1 MTQTEMPPRTL
12 GRGERIFMRTSSRQ
26 GVFCAALAVGTVIA
40 SGGTA
45 SATANLVKNGSFE
58 KPVVPAGSFQNFATG
73 QSFTGWKVTGA
84 TGSVSVVSGTFQS
97 QGFTFNAKAGA
108 QWIDLTGP
116 GSKTA
121 TGVVQSV
128 ATTPGTTY
136 QLTFWVGNIN
146 DPGGMFGV
154 SSTVKVF
161 VNGALKLTAVNSL
174 HPANH
179 KQAWK
184 EFTLKIKATASHIMI
199 SFINGDPS
207 TDDSNGLDAV
217 QLS

>member
-1 MTQTEMPPRTL
+1 
-12 GRGERIFMRTSSRQ
+12 MRTSAYRRF
-26 GVFCAALAVGTVIA
+26 FCAVAAVSAAIA

-45 SATANLVKNGSFE
+45 SAAANIVSNGSFE

-73 QSFTGWKVTGA
+73 QSFTGWKVVGA
-84 TGSVSVVSGTFQS
+84 TGVISVVSGTFQS

-121 TGVVQSV
+121 TGVAQSV

-146 DPGGMFGV
+146 DPGGSFGV
-154 SSTVKVF
+154 SSTVKIF

-174 HPANH
+174 HPTNH

-184 EFTLKIKATASHIMI
+184 EFTLAIKATSSHTRI

-207 TDDSNGLDAV
+207 TDDSNGLDVV

>member
-1 MTQTEMPPRTL
+1 L
-12 GRGERIFMRTSSRQ
+12 GTAKGIFMRMSSRRSI
-26 GVFCAALAVGTVIA
+26 FCAALAIGMVMA

-45 SATANLVKNGSFE
+45 SAAANLIKNGSFE

-73 QSFTGWKVTGA
+73 QSFTGWKVVGA
-84 TGSVSVVSGTFQS
+84 TGVVSVVSGTFQS

-121 TGVVQSV
+121 TGVAQSV
-128 ATTPGTTY
+128 ATTAGTSY

-146 DPGGMFGV
+146 DPGGIFGV

-174 HPANH
+174 HPTNH

-184 EFTLKIKATASHIMI
+184 EFTLTIKATSSHTRI

-217 QLS
+217 HLS

>member
-1 MTQTEMPPRTL
+1 MPPLIL
-12 GRGERIFMRTSSRQ
+12 GTAKGIFMRTPAHR
-26 GVFCAALAVGTVIA
+26 VIFCAALAVGTVIA

-45 SATANLVKNGSFE
+45 SAAANLVNNGGFE
-58 KPVVPAGSFQNFATG
+58 KPVVTAGSFQNFATG
-73 QSFTGWKVTGA
+73 QSFTGWKVVGA
-84 TGSVSVVSGTFQS
+84 TGAVSVVSGTFQS
-97 QGFTFNAKAGA
+97 QGFTFNAEAGA

-116 GSKTA
+116 GGKTA
-121 TGVVQSV
+121 TGVAQSV
-128 ATTPGTTY
+128 ATTPGTAY
-136 QLTFWVGNIN
+136 QLTFWVGNVN
-146 DPGGMFGV
+146 DPGGSFGV

-174 HPANH
+174 HPTNH
-179 KQAWK
+179 KQGWK
-184 EFTLKIKATASHIMI
+184 EFTLTVKATSSHTRI

>member
-1 MTQTEMPPRTL
+1 
-12 GRGERIFMRTSSRQ
+12 MRTSAHR
-26 GVFCAALAVGTVIA
+26 GIFCAALALGAVIA

-45 SATANLVKNGSFE
+45 SAATNLVRNGGFE
-58 KPVVPAGSFQNFATG
+58 QPVVPAGSFQSFATG
-73 QSFTGWKVTGA
+73 QSFTGWKVAGA
-84 TGSVSVVSGTFQS
+84 TGAVSVVSGTFQS

-121 TGVVQSV
+121 TGVAQSV
-128 ATTPGTTY
+128 ATTAGTSY

-146 DPGGMFGV
+146 DPGGIFGV
-154 SSTVKVF
+154 SSTVKVL

-174 HPANH
+174 HPTNH
-179 KQAWK
+179 HQAWK
-184 EFTLKIKATASHIMI
+184 EFTLTIKAASSHTRI

-217 QLS
+217 HLS

>member
-1 MTQTEMPPRTL
+1 
-12 GRGERIFMRTSSRQ
+12 MRTSAHR
-26 GVFCAALAVGTVIA
+26 GIFCAALAAGTVIA
-40 SGGTA
+40 SGGMA
-45 SATANLVKNGSFE
+45 SAAANLVNNGSFE
-58 KPVVPAGSFQNFATG
+58 RPVVTAGGFQNFATG
-73 QSFTGWKVTGA
+73 QSFTGWKVVGA
-84 TGSVSVVSGTFQS
+84 TGAVSVVSGTFQS

-121 TGVVQSV
+121 TGVAQSV

-136 QLTFWVGNIN
+136 QLTFWVGNVN
-146 DPGGMFGV
+146 DPGGSFGV

-174 HPANH
+174 HPTNH

-184 EFTLKIKATASHIMI
+184 EFTLAIKATSSHTMI

-207 TDDSNGLDAV
+207 TDDSNGLDV
-217 QLS
+217 VHLS

>member
-1 MTQTEMPPRTL
+1 
-12 GRGERIFMRTSSRQ
+12 MRTSAYRRF
-26 GVFCAALAVGTVIA
+26 FCAVAVVSAVVA

-45 SATANLVKNGSFE
+45 SAAVNLVRNGSFE
-58 KPVVPAGSFQNFATG
+58 KPVVPVGSFQNFATG
-73 QSFTGWKVTGA
+73 QSFTGWTVTGA
-84 TGSVSVVSGTFQS
+84 TGVVSVVSGSFQS

-121 TGVVQSV
+121 TGVAQSI
-128 ATTPGTTY
+128 ATTAGTTY

-146 DPGGMFGV
+146 DPGGIFGV
-154 SSTVKVF
+154 SSTVKVL
-161 VNGALKLTAVNSL
+161 VNGVLKLTAVNSL
-174 HPANH
+174 QPTNH

-184 EFTLKIKATASHIMI
+184 EFTLPVTATSSHTTI

-217 QLS
+217 HLS

>member
-1 MTQTEMPPRTL
+1 MRMSAY
-12 GRGERIFMRTSSRQ
+12 RGI
-26 GVFCAALAVGTVIA
+26 FCAALALGTVIV
-40 SGGTA
+40 SGAAA
-45 SATANLVKNGSFE
+45 SAAANLVKNGSFE
-58 KPVVPAGSFQNFATG
+58 KPVVPVGSFQNFATG
-73 QSFTGWKVTGA
+73 QSFTGWKVVGA
-84 TGSVSVVSGTFQS
+84 TGEISVVSGTFQS

-121 TGVVQSV
+121 TGVAQSV

-146 DPGGMFGV
+146 DPGGTFGV
-154 SSTVKVF
+154 SSTVKVL

-174 HPANH
+174 RPTNH

-184 EFTLKIKATASHIMI
+184 EFTLAITAASSLTSI
-199 SFINGDPS
+199 SFINGDPG
-207 TDDSNGLDAV
+207 TDDANGLDAV
-217 QLS
+217 HLS

>member
-1 MTQTEMPPRTL
+1 MRASVH
-12 GRGERIFMRTSSRQ
+12 RGIFC
-26 GVFCAALAVGTVIA
+26 VALAVGTVIA

-45 SATANLVKNGSFE
+45 SATANLIKNGSFE
-58 KPVVPAGSFQNFATG
+58 MPIVPVGSFQNFATG

-84 TGSVSVVSGTFQS
+84 TGAVSVVSGTFQS
-97 QGFTFNAKAGA
+97 QGFTFSAKTGA

-121 TGVVQSV
+121 TGVAQSV
-128 ATTPGTTY
+128 VTTAGTSY
-136 QLTFWVGNIN
+136 QLTFWVGNVN
-146 DPGGMFGV
+146 DPGGIFGV

-174 HPANH
+174 HPTNH

-184 EFTLKIKATASHIMI
+184 QFTLTIKATSSHTSI

-217 QLS
+217 HLS

>member
-1 MTQTEMPPRTL
+1 
-12 GRGERIFMRTSSRQ
+12 MRTSSRR
-26 GVFCAALAVGTVIA
+26 GVFCAALAAGTVIA

-45 SATANLVKNGSFE
+45 SATANLVKNGGFE

-84 TGSVSVVSGTFQS
+84 TGAVSVVSGTFQS

-121 TGVVQSV
+121 TGVAQSV

-174 HPANH
+174 HPTNH

-184 EFTLKIKATASHIMI
+184 EFTLTIKAAASHTKI

>member
-1 MTQTEMPPRTL
+1 
-12 GRGERIFMRTSSRQ
+12 MRTSAHR
-26 GVFCAALAVGTVIA
+26 GIFCAALALGAVIA

-45 SATANLVKNGSFE
+45 SAATNLVRNGGFE
-58 KPVVPAGSFQNFATG
+58 QPVVPAGSFQSFATG
-73 QSFTGWKVTGA
+73 QSFTGWKVAGA
-84 TGSVSVVSGTFQS
+84 TGAVSVVSGTFQS

-121 TGVVQSV
+121 TGVAQSV
-128 ATTPGTTY
+128 ATTAGTSY

-146 DPGGMFGV
+146 DPGGIFGV

-174 HPANH
+174 HPTNH
-179 KQAWK
+179 HQAWK
-184 EFTLKIKATASHIMI
+184 EFTLTIKAASSHTRI

-217 QLS
+217 HLS

>member
-1 MTQTEMPPRTL
+1 
-12 GRGERIFMRTSSRQ
+12 MRTTVHR
-26 GVFCAALAVGTVIA
+26 GLFCAVLAVGTVIA
-40 SGGTA
+40 SGGPA
-45 SATANLVKNGSFE
+45 SATTNLIKNGSFE

-84 TGSVSVVSGTFQS
+84 TGAVSIVSGTFQD
-97 QGFTFNAKAGA
+97 QGFTFNAQTGA

-121 TGVVQSV
+121 TGIAQSV
-128 ATTPGTTY
+128 ATTAGTSY
-136 QLTFWVGNIN
+136 QLTFWVGNVN
-146 DPGGMFGV
+146 DPGGTFGV
-154 SSTVKVF
+154 SSTVKVL

-174 HPANH
+174 HPTNH

-184 EFTLKIKATASHIMI
+184 KFTLTIKATSSHTMI
-199 SFINGDPS
+199 SFINGDPA

>member
-1 MTQTEMPPRTL
+1 
-12 GRGERIFMRTSSRQ
+12 MRTPARRL
-26 GVFCAALAVGTVIA
+26 VLCAALAIGTAIS

-45 SATANLVKNGSFE
+45 SAATNLIKNGGFE
-58 KPVVPAGSFQNFATG
+58 KPVVPAGAFRDFATG

-84 TGSVSVVSGTFQS
+84 TGRVSVVSGTFQS
-97 QGFTFNAKAGA
+97 GGFTFNAQAGA
-108 QWIDLTGP
+108 QWIDLTGD

-128 ATTPGTTY
+128 ATTSGTSY

-146 DPGGMFGV
+146 DPGGSFGV

-174 HPANH
+174 RPTNH

-184 EFTLKIKATASHIMI
+184 KFTLTIKATSGSTRI
-199 SFINGDPS
+199 SFINGDPG

>member
-1 MTQTEMPPRTL
+1 MMPPWGVL
-12 GRGERIFMRTSSRQ
+12 GAAKEIFMRTSAHRALFS
-26 GVFCAALAVGTVIA
+26 AAVAVGTVIA

-45 SATANLVKNGSFE
+45 SAAANLVKNGSFE
-58 KPVVPAGSFQNFATG
+58 KPIVPAGSFQNFAMG
-73 QSFTGWKVTGA
+73 QSFTGWKVVGA
-84 TGSVSVVSGTFQS
+84 PGVISVVSGTFQS

-121 TGVVQSV
+121 TGVAQSV

-146 DPGGMFGV
+146 DPGGIFGV
-154 SSTVKVF
+154 SSTIKVL
-161 VNGALKLTAVNSL
+161 VNGVKKLTAVNSL
-174 HPANH
+174 HPTNH

-184 EFTLKIKATASHIMI
+184 EFSLAITATSSHTRI

-217 QLS
+217 HLS

>member
-1 MTQTEMPPRTL
+1 
-12 GRGERIFMRTSSRQ
+12 MRTSIHRGIFSA
-26 GVFCAALAVGTVIA
+26 VLAVGTVIA

-45 SATANLVKNGSFE
+45 SATTNLLKNGSFE
-58 KPVVPAGSFQNFATG
+58 KPVVPPGSFQDFATG
-73 QSFTGWKVTGA
+73 QSFTGWTVVGA
-84 TGSVSVVSGTFQS
+84 AGRVSIVSSTFQS

-108 QWIDLTGP
+108 QWIDLTGD

-121 TGVVQSV
+121 TGVAQSA
-128 ATTPGTTY
+128 ATTPGTSY
-136 QLTFWVGNIN
+136 QLTFWVGNVN
-146 DPGGMFGV
+146 DPGGTFGA
-154 SSTVKVF
+154 SSTVKVL
-161 VNGALKLTAVNSL
+161 VNGVLKLTAVNSL
-174 HPANH
+174 HPTNH

-184 EFTLKIKATASHIMI
+184 EFTLTIQATSSHTKI

>member
-1 MTQTEMPPRTL
+1 
-12 GRGERIFMRTSSRQ
+12 MRTFVHR
-26 GVFCAALAVGTVIA
+26 GIFCTALAVGTVIA
-40 SGGTA
+40 SGGPV
-45 SATANLVKNGSFE
+45 SATTNLIKNGSFE

-73 QSFTGWKVTGA
+73 QSFTGWTVVGA
-84 TGSVSVVSGTFQS
+84 AGSVSVVSGTFQS

-121 TGVVQSV
+121 TGVAQSV
-128 ATTPGTTY
+128 TTTPGTSY
-136 QLTFWVGNIN
+136 QITFWVGNVN
-146 DPGGMFGV
+146 DPGGTFGV
-154 SSTVKVF
+154 SSTVKAF
-161 VNGALKLTAVNSL
+161 VNGVLKLTAVNSL
-174 HPANH
+174 HPTNH

-184 EFTLKIKATASHIMI
+184 KFTLTIKATSSHTMI

>member
-1 MTQTEMPPRTL
+1 
-12 GRGERIFMRTSSRQ
+12 MRTSAHRL
-26 GVFCAALAVGTVIA
+26 VLCAALAVGTVIS

-45 SATANLVKNGSFE
+45 SAAANLIKNGGFE
-58 KPVVPAGSFQNFATG
+58 KPVVPVGGFQDFATG
-73 QSFTGWKVTGA
+73 QSFTGWTVSGA
-84 TGSVSVVSGTFQS
+84 TGRVSVVSGTFQS

-108 QWIDLTGP
+108 QWIDLTGD

-121 TGVVQSV
+121 TGVAQSL
-128 ATTPGTTY
+128 ATTPGTSY
-136 QLTFWVGNIN
+136 QLTFWVGNVN
-146 DPGGMFGV
+146 DPGGPFGV

-174 HPANH
+174 HPTNH
-179 KQAWK
+179 EVAWK
-184 EFTLKIKATASHIMI
+184 KFTLTIKATSGSTRI

-207 TDDSNGLDAV
+207 TDDANGLDAV